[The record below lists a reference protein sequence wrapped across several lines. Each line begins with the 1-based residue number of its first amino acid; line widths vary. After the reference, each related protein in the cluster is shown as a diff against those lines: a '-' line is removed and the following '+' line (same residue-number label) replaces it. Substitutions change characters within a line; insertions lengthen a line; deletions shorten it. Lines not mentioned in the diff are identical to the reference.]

1 MGNAEIRDLYNRVI
15 GLFNESTLPIEVK
28 RLIAENVN
36 YLIEKTADNAIKEE
50 LNPPPGA
57 LYAEE
62 NEKGELVLLENGG
75 PEDAESIPEDKLA
88 ELSK

>member
-1 MGNAEIRDLYNRVI
+1 MGNAEIRDLYNQVI
-15 GLFNESTLPIEVK
+15 GLFNNSTLPIEVK

-36 YLIEKTADNAIKEE
+36 YLIEKAADNAIKEE
-50 LNPPPGA
+50 LNPTNGYIRA
-57 LYAEE
+57 QE

-75 PEDAESIPEDKLA
+75 AEDAKDLPEDKLG

>member
-1 MGNAEIRDLYNRVI
+1 MGNAEIRDFYNNVI
-15 GLFNESTLPIEVK
+15 DLFNKSTLPIEVK

-36 YLIEKTADNAIKEE
+36 YLIEKAADNAIKEE
-50 LNPPPGA
+50 LNPPPNT
-57 LYAEE
+57 LFAEE